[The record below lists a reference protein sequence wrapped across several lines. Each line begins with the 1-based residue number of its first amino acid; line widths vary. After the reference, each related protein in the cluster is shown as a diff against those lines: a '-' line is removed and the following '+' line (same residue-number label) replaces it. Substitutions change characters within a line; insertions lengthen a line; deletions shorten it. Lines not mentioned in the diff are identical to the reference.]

1 MDLCLTLSKKRGPM
15 SLGYF
20 FLIVIYI
27 EIANA
32 SNSYTGR
39 YQNKK
44 IKKIASKIIFHPT
57 LISV

>member
-1 MDLCLTLSKKRGPM
+1 MT
-15 SLGYF
+15 LGYF